1 MYIIISE
8 RIPWSST
15 AMSKVQVSGI
25 GEGPVEGA
33 VGQAEIVSE
42 LRRKLNEK
50 DSLLTET
57 RLEAL
62 SSAHQVWK
70 LTQFCPVLN
79 LFSWRSVSQT
89 GPS

>member
-1 MYIIISE
+1 
-8 RIPWSST
+8 
-15 AMSKVQVSGI
+15 MSKVQVSGI

-79 LFSWRSVSQT
+79 LFSCRLGHESQSGSKNDPPPLDT
-89 GPS
+89 I